1 MKYFVIATC
10 WNGKKKEDLK
20 CIVGEFDSYMNASI
34 FRNAYDNYYYNNVN
48 AMIVEDFEL
57 LNQ

>member
-10 WNGKKKEDLK
+10 WNDEKEESVK

-34 FRNAYDNYYYNNVN
+34 FRDVYDKYYSTNAK
-48 AMIVEDFEL
+48 IVEDLEL

>member
-10 WNGKKKEDLK
+10 WNDEKEEA
-20 CIVGEFDSYMNASI
+20 EFDSYMNASI
-34 FRNAYDNYYYNNVN
+34 FRDAYDKYYSTY
-48 AMIVEDFEL
+48 ATIVEDFEL

>member
-10 WNGKKKEDLK
+10 WHDEKEEDVK
-20 CIVGEFDSYMNASI
+20 CIAGEFDSYMNASI
-34 FRNAYDNYYYNNVN
+34 FRDVYDKYYSTNAT
-48 AMIVEDFEL
+48 IVEDFEL